1 MIQRAGNLLWRACRV
16 VVGIALVM
24 VGIFLSL
31 PGIPGPGIV
40 VVILGLGLLSS
51 EFHWADRL
59 YSRIKK
65 TGQALVRRAQSKRE
79 DKDGRQGPLRDTTSR
94 QG

>member
-1 MIQRAGNLLWRACRV
+1 M

>member
-16 VVGIALVM
+16 VGGIALVM

-65 TGQALVRRAQSKRE
+65 TGQALVRRVQSKRE

>member
-1 MIQRAGNLLWRACRV
+1 MIRRARTLVWRACRV
-16 VVGIALVM
+16 VGGIALVV
-24 VGIFLSL
+24 VGGVLSL

-65 TGQALVRRAQSKRE
+65 AGQALVRRAQSKRK
-79 DKDGRQGPLRDTTSR
+79 DTDGRQGPLGQSTPR

>member
-1 MIQRAGNLLWRACRV
+1 MIRRARTLVWRACRV
-16 VVGIALVM
+16 VGGIALVV
-24 VGIFLSL
+24 VGGVLSL

-59 YSRIKK
+59 YSRVKK
-65 TGQALVRRAQSKRE
+65 TGQALVRRAQSKR
-79 DKDGRQGPLRDTTSR
+79 KGTDGCQGPFGQSTRQG
-94 QG
+94 